1 MKNAHSVPEP
11 SRQADPPSS
20 SRRSL
25 FRLAAG
31 SLLLTTLFG
40 QRPMAAAAATSS
52 GGTGAAPGAWAS
64 GGTRRIG
71 QAMSFPDPFTDSL
84 ESACRLICSTTIGPC
99 HTASPE
105 RVDISDGWDGIPL
118 RMALRVVDEAC
129 RPVPDAIV
137 EIWHTNYTGGY
148 SGDIMRMCNND
159 PDDRGRQFFRGYQR
173 TDARGVAAF
182 DSCYPG
188 WYRGRAVHVHV
199 RVQIGDYQAD
209 DRAPSS
215 VVTQLLFSDELNGRI
230 FEEHALYQRFGQPDT
245 TLETDGVVGG
255 EADKTPYLFE
265 VSRMD
270 DGVMFAHK
278 TLVVRQAMDEPLCRA
293 SGARWGGRG
302 PMGGPGGPPPGG
314 DRRMP
319 PPDGRFPSAG
329 G

>member
-1 MKNAHSVPEP
+1 MKNADPVPESLP
-11 SRQADPPSS
+11 HADAPSS
-20 SRRSL
+20 SRRGL

-31 SLLLTTLFG
+31 ALLLTALPGHRT
-40 QRPMAAAAATSS
+40 AVAAATSP
-52 GGTGAAPGAWAS
+52 GGTGTTHGAWAG

-71 QAMSFPDPFTDSL
+71 QAARFPDPFADSF

-148 SGDIMRMCNND
+148 SGNIMRMCNND
-159 PDDRGRQFFRGYQR
+159 PDDRDRQFFRGYQR
-173 TDARGVAAF
+173 TDARGVVAF
-182 DSCYPG
+182 DTCYPG
-188 WYRGRAVHVHV
+188 WYGGRAVHVHV
-199 RVQIGDYQAD
+199 RVQFGDYQAD
-209 DRAPSS
+209 GRAPSS

-230 FEEHALYQRFGQPDT
+230 FEEHALYRRFGQPDT
-245 TLETDGVVGG
+245 TLDTDGVVGG

-278 TLVVRQAMDEPLCRA
+278 TLVVRQSMDDPLCRVT
-293 SGARWGGRG
+293 GARRGGRG
-302 PMGGPGGPPPGG
+302 PRVGPGGPPPEGG
-314 DRRMP
+314 HRMP
-319 PPDGRFPSAG
+319 PPDGRLSAG
-329 G
+329 AE

>member
-1 MKNAHSVPEP
+1 MKNAHSVPESLP
-11 SRQADPPSS
+11 RADAPSS
-20 SRRSL
+20 SRRGL

-31 SLLLTTLFG
+31 ALLLTALPG
-40 QRPMAAAAATSS
+40 HRPALAASASPGGASAAL
-52 GGTGAAPGAWAS
+52 GAWAS

-71 QAMSFPDPFTDSL
+71 QAVRFPDPFTNSL

-137 EIWHTNYTGGY
+137 EIWHTNYTGSY
-148 SGDIMRMCNND
+148 SGDIMRMCNKD
-159 PDDRGRQFFRGYQR
+159 PDDRDRQFFRGYQR

-182 DSCYPG
+182 DTCYPG

-199 RVQIGDYQAD
+199 RVQFGDYQAD
-209 DRAPSS
+209 GRAPSS

-230 FEEHALYQRFGQPDT
+230 FEEHALYRTFGQPDT
-245 TLETDGVVGG
+245 SLDIDGVVGG

-278 TLVVRQAMDEPLCRA
+278 TLVVRQAMDGPLCRA
-293 SGARWGGRG
+293 SGARRGGRG
-302 PMGGPGGPPPGG
+302 PRGGPAPENGGGV
-314 DRRMP
+314 
-319 PPDGRFPSAG
+319 
-329 G
+329 